1 MQLLSDLF
9 TLNSSILDTRISK
22 SLFDMTTAVINGS
35 PLMLTAMGRK
45 SGALNSGIEKHSIK
59 RADRLLGNK
68 KLQDKRTHFY
78 QNIASFFATITNPL
92 IHVDWSTYYNYN
104 FLILRASI
112 SVSGRAI
119 TIYEEVHPEE
129 KQNNDLVHRNFLEN
143 LKKVLPVRTTPI
155 ICTDAGYK
163 VPWFKAV
170 EKQGWYYLARS
181 RGEVYCQLVTGGEW
195 AKTHSYHQQAT
206 GKATELPGILLSKS
220 HEYPCRAVLF
230 KGKDMQRKKKNRKGK
245 TTLDS
250 TNIKHSKSAKEPW
263 FLVSNLPADRFKAMH
278 FVNLYKRRMGI
289 EEGFRDCKNEYYGLG
304 LTRSRSKCIKR
315 LQIILL
321 IAMLALFYLITLGK
335 SAEMKGYHFDFQANT
350 IKDKRVLSYTYL
362 GRRVMQNARYQLNEE
377 QLICAFIELIEETKY
392 V

>member
-1 MQLLSDLF
+1 MKLLSDLF
-9 TLNSSILDTRISK
+9 TPSSSILDTRISK
-22 SLFDMTTAVINGS
+22 SLIDMTTAVINGS

-45 SGALNSGIEKHSIK
+45 SGALASGIEKHSIK

-68 KLQDKRTHFY
+68 KLQGKRTYFY
-78 QNIASFFATITNPL
+78 QNIASFFVTISNPL

-112 SVSGRAI
+112 SVSGREI

-129 KQNNDLVHRNFLEN
+129 KQNNDLVHRNFLKN
-143 LKKVLPVRTTPI
+143 LKSILPTKTTPI

-170 EKQGWYYLARS
+170 EDHGWYYLARS
-181 RGEVYCQLVTGGEW
+181 RGEVYCKLASGGEW
-195 AKTHSYHQQAT
+195 NKTHSYHEQAT
-206 GKATELPGILLSKS
+206 GKATELPNILLSKTHS
-220 HEYPCRAVLF
+220 HTCRAVLF
-230 KGKDMQRKKKNRKGK
+230 KGEDMQRKKKNRKGK

-263 FLVSNLPADRFKAMH
+263 FIVSNLPVEKFKAMH

-289 EEGFRDCKNEYYGLG
+289 EEGFRDCNNEYYGMG
-304 LTRSRSKCIKR
+304 LRISRSKCQER

-335 SAEMKGYHFDFQANT
+335 SAEMKGYHFYFQANT
-350 IKDKRVLSYTYL
+350 VKDKRFLSYTYL
-362 GRRVMQNARYQLNEE
+362 GRRVMQNARYQLDDES
-377 QLICAFIELIEETKY
+377 LICAFIELIEETKY
-392 V
+392 A

>member
-1 MQLLSDLF
+1 MTLLSDLF
-9 TLNSSILDTRISK
+9 TLNSSSLDTRISK
-22 SLFDMTTAVINGS
+22 SLFDMTTAVIHGS

-59 RADRLLGNK
+59 RSDRLLGNK
-68 KLQDKRTHFY
+68 KLQKKRKCFY
-78 QNIASFFATITNPL
+78 RTISSFFATITNPL

-112 SVSGRAI
+112 SVSGRAV

-129 KQNNDLVHRNFLEN
+129 KQNNDLVHRSFLEN
-143 LKKVLPVRTTPI
+143 LKSVLPPKTTPI

-170 EKQGWYYLARS
+170 ESHEWYYLARS
-181 RGEVYCQLVTGGEW
+181 RGEVYCQLVAEDEW
-195 AKTHSYHQQAT
+195 KKTHTYHQQAT
-206 GKATELPGILLSKS
+206 GKATELPNILLSKT
-220 HEYPCRAVLF
+220 HEHACRAVLF
-230 KGKDMQRKKKNRKGK
+230 KGEDMQRKKKNRKGK

-263 FLVSNLPADRFKAMH
+263 FLVSNLPADKFKAFH

-289 EEGFRDCKNEYYGLG
+289 EEGFRDCKNEYYGMG
-304 LTRSRSKCIKR
+304 LKRSRSRCKER

-335 SAEMKGYHFDFQANT
+335 AAEMKGFQLNFQANT
-350 IKDKRVLSYTYL
+350 IKHKRVLSYTYL
-362 GRRVMQNARYQLNEE
+362 GRRVMQNARYQLSED

-392 V
+392 A

>member
-22 SLFDMTTAVINGS
+22 SLIDMTTAVIKGS

-45 SGALNSGIEKHSIK
+45 SGGLNSGIEKHSIK

-68 KLQDKRTHFY
+68 NLQAKRTHFY

-129 KQNNDLVHRNFLEN
+129 KQNNDLVHRKFLEN
-143 LKKVLPVRTTPI
+143 LKKVLPVKTTPI

-181 RGEVYCQLVTGGEW
+181 RGEVYCQLVTGGKW
-195 AKTHSYHQQAT
+195 TKTHSYHQQAT
-206 GKATELPGILLSKS
+206 GKAVELPNLLLSKS
-220 HEYPCRAVLF
+220 HAFPCRTVLF

-250 TNIKHSKSAKEPW
+250 TNIKDSKSAKEPW
-263 FLVSNLPADRFKAMH
+263 FLVSNLPADKFKAMH

-304 LTRSRSKCIKR
+304 LRRSRSKCIKR

-335 SAEMKGYHFDFQANT
+335 AAEMKGYHFDFQANT

-362 GRRVMQNARYQLNEE
+362 GRRVMENARYRLNEE

-392 V
+392 A